1 MYGYIYKTTNLING
15 KIYIGK
21 RRGVF
26 TQSYKGSGKYLKNAI
41 NKYGVENFKVELLE
55 YCDTLKIQNERERYW
70 IKFYNSQN
78 CKIGYN
84 IASGGD
90 GGDLVS
96 CLPQT
101 EHLRFSQRI
110 SELNKLGIIGN
121 KGKHLSEEHK
131 KKIGDGNRGKVH
143 SEEWKKK
150 HNDAI
155 RGKVAWN
162 KGLTKDDFR
171 VAKYARKKGEFKH
184 TEETKRLISERTKGC
199 KKPSISINTK
209 GRKWMNNGERSVMAK
224 ADEIESYKKM
234 GYIEGRL

>member
-1 MYGYIYKTTNLING
+1 MYGYIYKTTNKING
-15 KIYIGK
+15 TIYIGK
-21 RRGVF
+21 RKGEF
-26 TQSYKGSGKYLKNAI
+26 TSSYKGSGKYLRRAL
-41 NKYGVENFKVELLE
+41 NKYGDCNFFVEVIE
-55 YCDTLKIQNERERYW
+55 YCETLEIQNEREQFW
-70 IKFYNSQN
+70 IAYYRNLDVSM
-78 CKIGYN
+78 YN
-84 IASGGD
+84 IARGGD

-101 EHLRFSQRI
+101 ERLRFSQRI

-121 KGKHLSEEHK
+121 KGKQLSEEHK

-150 HNDAI
+150 HDDAI

-184 TEETKRLISERTKGC
+184 TEETKRLISERTRGC
-199 KKPSISINTK
+199 KKPSVSTNIK
-209 GRKWMNNGERSVMAK
+209 GRKWMNNGVRSVMAK